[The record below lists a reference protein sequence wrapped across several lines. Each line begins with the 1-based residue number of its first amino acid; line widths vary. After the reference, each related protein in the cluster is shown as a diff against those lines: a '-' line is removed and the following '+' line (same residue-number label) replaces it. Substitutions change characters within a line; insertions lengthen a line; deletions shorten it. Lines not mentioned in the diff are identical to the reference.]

1 MTAIDRT
8 AYPQFKTSW
17 TEQEVMSL
25 YTLADEERIF
35 VKQYAGSHWQR
46 LLLAISLKS
55 FQHLGYL
62 PRLNQVPPQVKEY
75 VALQLNL
82 SPHRNVLDLRSATR
96 KRYRK
101 LIRDYLGIR
110 AYGIGGATS
119 IKPIIQE
126 AAQIMSDP
134 ADLINVAIEELIRQ
148 SFELPAYTTL
158 DRYVNHLRHQVH
170 LQMYGL
176 VLKRLSKAQKEVLD
190 ALLIREPTE
199 TRYPFIK
206 LKALPGRASLKEIRR
221 WEKHLTWLEGLLE
234 TDTVL
239 TGLSS
244 TKIEQFA
251 SEAIQLETGDMLDIQ
266 IPGRQYTLLVC
277 LVHHMQVRVRDQL
290 TEMYLKR
297 VRLLHN
303 NGKKQ
308 LKELQDKYRPLNEM
322 MIDAFTQ
329 IVYQAEATD
338 LTSDKK
344 QAEKDALLGQQVRQL
359 LLARGGIEKLKEE
372 CMFLQAYHDNNYLP
386 LMQKPYRQNRSLPF
400 RVTDQL
406 DIQPTTQNSAVLQA
420 LDFIQEHQHKRG
432 PHLPPDVSIDF
443 ASTRWQSLIREKAD
457 GEEVFNRHQLEM
469 CVFTY
474 VAEHLRSGDLYVAGS
489 EAFADYRTQ
498 LLPWEECQAILDSY
512 CGVVGLPTTAAE
524 FVDKLRTQLTKL
536 AQEVDEA
543 QAGDSGLYF
552 DESGKPHLNKLPGQT
567 ISEDD
572 LKLEKVLHDRMPERH
587 LLDILHNV
595 HHWAEYTRH
604 FGPPSG
610 ADPKLQDPIIYYLLT
625 IFGYGCNLGPAQTA
639 RHNRHLVS
647 ERILGRL
654 NAQHI
659 TTEKL
664 NAAIVD
670 VINQYARF
678 SLPFAWGTGKSSIA
692 DGTQYPLYENNLLG
706 ERHIRYGGY
715 GGIAHHHISDTYVAL
730 FSHFIACGV
739 WEAVY
744 LLDGILQNKSVLQP
758 DTVHADTQGQS
769 EVVFGL
775 AHLLGIELLPRM
787 RNWNK
792 VAMYRPDASATYQ
805 HIDGWF
811 TRIAN
816 WKLIEEHWQDL
827 MQVVLSIHKG
837 KVLPSW
843 LLQKLTTNSP
853 KNTLYHAFAELGR
866 VIRTIFILKYV
877 SQPALRFGI
886 RAAMTKIEAFQDFS
900 GWVFFGGDKI
910 IRSRDPLEYEKRI
923 KYKDLVANAIMLH
936 NVADMTDVLHDM
948 MQEGYA
954 VTPDF
959 VGTLSPYLTEHIKRF
974 GEYFIELDN
983 VPPPLQPDKRFLS
996 IEMA

>member
-8 AYPQFKTSW
+8 AYPCFRSIY
-17 TEQEVMSL
+17 TEQEL
-25 YTLADEERIF
+25 TEFFTLDGADREF
-35 VKQYAGSHWQR
+35 VVQNSKTKEQR
-46 LLLAISLKS
+46 LSLSLGLKS
-55 FQHLGYL
+55 FQKLGYL
-62 PRLNQVPPQVKEY
+62 PWLSEVPQPIIAY
-75 VALQLNL
+75 IATQLNL
-82 SPHRNVLDLRSATR
+82 SSQRRIADLPARTR

-101 LIRDYLGIR
+101 LIRDYLKIR
-110 AYGIGGATS
+110 PYREGGAPS
-119 IKPIIQE
+119 IKPVIQE

-148 SFELPAYTTL
+148 HFELPAYTTL

-170 LQMYGL
+170 LQMYEL
-176 VLKRLSKAQKEVLD
+176 VLKRLSDVQKEILD
-190 ALLIREPTE
+190 SLLAREPTE
-199 TRYPFIK
+199 TRYPFNK
-206 LKALPGRASLKEIRR
+206 LKALPGRASLKEIRH
-221 WEKHLTWLEGLLE
+221 WGKHLAGLEGLLE
-234 TDTVL
+234 TNSIL
-239 TGLSS
+239 AGLAN

-266 IPGRQYTLLVC
+266 IPGRQYTLLIC

-308 LKELQDKYRPLNEM
+308 LKALQDKYRPLNEL

-329 IVYQAEATD
+329 ILHQAEATN
-338 LTSDKK
+338 LTPDKK
-344 QAEKDALLGQQVRQL
+344 QAEKDALLGQQVRHL
-359 LLARGGIEKLKEE
+359 LQAHGGVEKLKEE
-372 CMFLQAYHDNNYLP
+372 CMLLQAYHDNNYLP
-386 LMQKPYRQNRSLPF
+386 LMQKPYRTNRSLPF
-400 RVTDQL
+400 RVTEQL
-406 DIQPTTQNSAVLQA
+406 DIQPTTQNNAVLQA

-432 PHLPPDVSIDF
+432 SHLPADISIDF
-443 ASTRWQSLIREKAD
+443 ASARWQSMIRDKVD
-457 GEEVFNRHQLEM
+457 GELVFNRHQLEM
-469 CVFTY
+469 CVFSY

-498 LLPWEECQAILDSY
+498 LLPWDECQSVLGSY
-512 CGVVGLPTTAAE
+512 CDVVGLPKTAAE
-524 FVDKLRTQLTKL
+524 FVDKLRTQLTQL

-543 QAGDSGLYF
+543 QTGDTGLYF
-552 DESGKPHLNKLPGQT
+552 DENNKPHLNKLPGQT
-567 ISEDD
+567 ISEDA
-572 LKLEKVLHDRMPERH
+572 LKLEKALHDRMPEHH
-587 LLDILHNV
+587 LLDILHHV

-610 ADPKLQDPIIYYLLT
+610 TDPKLQDPIPHYLLT
-625 IFGYGCNLGPAQTA
+625 VFGYGCNLGPAQTA
-639 RHNRHLVS
+639 RHNRHLIS

-659 TTEKL
+659 TSEKL
-664 NAAIVD
+664 EAAIVD

-678 SLPFAWGTGKSSIA
+678 SLPFVWGTGKASIA

-792 VAMYRPDASATYQ
+792 VAMYRPDASTTYQ

-816 WKLIEEHWQDL
+816 WKLIEAHWPDL
-827 MQVVLSIHKG
+827 MQVILSIHKG
-837 KVLPSW
+837 MVLPSW

-877 SQPALRFGI
+877 SKPKLRFGI

-923 KYKDLVANAIMLH
+923 KYKDLIANAIMLH
-936 NVADMTDVLHDM
+936 NVVDMTDILHDM
-948 MQEGYA
+948 RQEGYA
-954 VTPDF
+954 VTSDF

-974 GEYFIELDN
+974 GEYFIELGS
-983 VPPPLQPDKRFLS
+983 VPPPLQPDKPFLS
-996 IEMA
+996 AEMA